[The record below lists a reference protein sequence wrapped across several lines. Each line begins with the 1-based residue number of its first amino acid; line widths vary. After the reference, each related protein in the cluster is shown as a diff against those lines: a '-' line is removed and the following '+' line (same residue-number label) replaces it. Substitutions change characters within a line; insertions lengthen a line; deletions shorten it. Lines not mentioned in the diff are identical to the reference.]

1 MVTSHSLLTEARTL
15 AVFDIETRL
24 DPASAA
30 AAGYKGSGMP
40 TPLQSIATACILV
53 ATERPDGQWGDIRL
67 HTFADP
73 LSEFD
78 ILMQL
83 DEAFSDLAS
92 RNALLATYNGRAH
105 DLAVLRRRGARHWM
119 FGLPGIAAATTM
131 GHLDIMLRHRLG
143 RQDGAASL
151 REACAALSISAFD
164 PRTADKGSVPA
175 SVRKCQTDVVATF
188 LLALYETAM
197 DRGSPD
203 ALVSGWGALSDHL
216 SAMRPRLQ
224 HLEHFRD
231 HALLRAARR
240 VG

>member
-1 MVTSHSLLTEARTL
+1 MVTSHPSLMEPRTF

-24 DPASAA
+24 DPAAAA

-40 TPLQSIATACILV
+40 PPLQSIATACILV
-53 ATERPDGQWGDIRL
+53 ASEQPNGDWGGIRL
-67 HTFADP
+67 RTFTDP
-73 LSEFD
+73 LSEFE

-83 DEAFSDLAS
+83 DEAFSDLTS

-105 DLAVLRRRGARHWM
+105 DMAVLRRRGARHWM
-119 FGLPGIAAATTM
+119 FGLPGITAAISM
-131 GHLDIMLRHRLG
+131 DHVDIMLRQRLG
-143 RQDGAASL
+143 RQDGSASL
-151 REACAALSISAFD
+151 RDACAGLGISAFD
-164 PRTADKGSVPA
+164 PRTSDKGTVPV

-197 DRGSPD
+197 ERGSPD
-203 ALVSGWGALSDHL
+203 ALVSGWGALSEHL

-231 HALLRAARR
+231 HALLRAARK